1 MHQVHGLK
9 SDLAILTIGAAC
21 QLTGLSARQIRY
33 YEQQGLVQ
41 PKRGSG
47 NQRRYSL
54 KHITRILEIAD
65 YLDMGYSFAEIAE
78 VEVRQQQKPQQDVS
92 QKVVRKSLENEFMQ
106 IGRMK
111 R

>member
-1 MHQVHGLK
+1 MKQVHGLK

-78 VEVRQQQKPQQDVS
+78 VEAKQQKPQQDVS